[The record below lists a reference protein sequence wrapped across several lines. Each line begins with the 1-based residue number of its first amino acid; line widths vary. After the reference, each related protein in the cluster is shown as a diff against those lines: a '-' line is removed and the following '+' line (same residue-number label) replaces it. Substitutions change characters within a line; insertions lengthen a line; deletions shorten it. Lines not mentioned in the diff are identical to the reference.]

1 MADTRSDGIDTRD
14 LGEILAALCE
24 IARDAGRTEHAAS
37 AEDEAA
43 RSIQPELTPGD
54 RQVSTA

>member
-1 MADTRSDGIDTRD
+1 MADTRRSDGIDTRD

-37 AEDEAA
+37 AENEARRMSPA
-43 RSIQPELTPGD
+43 LTPGD
-54 RQVSTA
+54 RQ